1 MLSLVP
7 VGGARQARTI
17 SCGLSHADSFQEA
30 ILLEDHTP
38 VPMSENALP
47 PLTNVDQEVIYPKTK
62 QTKHHAE
69 GHWATAAAAAGE
81 ELSQSALS
89 SADLLQGEL
98 KLQITS
104 SGSNLTPAPRSHRGY
119 QVTLPKLTFQGSGK

>member
-1 MLSLVP
+1 MAVP
-7 VGGARQARTI
+7 T
-17 SCGLSHADSFQEA
+17 
-30 ILLEDHTP
+30 
-38 VPMSENALP
+38 SENTLP
-47 PLTNVDQEVIYPKTK
+47 LLTNVDQEVIYPNQSK
-62 QTKHHAE
+62 QKYHAE
-69 GHWATAAAAAGE
+69 DHWAKAAAAGE

-104 SGSNLTPAPRSHRGY
+104 SGSNLTPAPRSRCGY